1 MLIYCDSSALVKL
14 VIDEPA
20 SDDLEGWLAAQP
32 DPVLISSVLARTEVV
47 AAVARTEPAAVGLA
61 ADLLAAVTVV
71 ELDAALADEAA
82 RLEPPG
88 LRSLDALHLAAALR
102 VGSAVGSLVSY
113 DERMLVAAG
122 QHGVAVAHPG
132 WQPAPGGAP

>member
-1 MLIYCDSSALVKL
+1 MIYCDSSALVKL
-14 VIDEPA
+14 VIEEPA

-47 AAVARTEPAAVGLA
+47 RAVARTDPAAVGLA

-71 ELDAALADEAA
+71 ELDASLADEAA

-88 LRSLDALHLAAALR
+88 LRSLDALHIAAVLR
-102 VGSAVGSLVSY
+102 VGSAAGSLVSY
-113 DERMLVAAG
+113 DERMLAAAV

-132 WQPAPGGAP
+132 WQPAPGGSS